1 MKKVLIII
9 SILAL
14 ANARAQTK
22 KVTAKKSVTSVTTSS
37 NIFKNSEDSVSYALG
52 LEGASFYKNQGFTQ
66 VNSKMVARAFDDV
79 FGNKKILLTPEQSNM
94 SIQKRMQEYMTNKAK
109 VEKEKGAAFLA
120 ANKKRPGVV
129 TLPNGLQYEILTPG
143 TGAIPKATDTVS
155 AHYIGTLIDGK
166 EFDNS
171 YKRGQPLEIPVS
183 GVIQGWVQALQ
194 MMPVGSKWK
203 LYIPSDLGYGDRGA
217 GNGGIPGGATLVFI
231 VELLSIVHK

>member
-1 MKKVLIII
+1 
-9 SILAL
+9 
-14 ANARAQTK
+14 
-22 KVTAKKSVTSVTTSS
+22 
-37 NIFKNSEDSVSYALG
+37 
-52 LEGASFYKNQGFTQ
+52 
-66 VNSKMVARAFDDV
+66 MVAKAFDDV

-109 VEKEKGAAFLA
+109 VEKDKGAAFLA

-129 TLPNGLQYEILTPG
+129 SLPNGLQYEILTPG

-155 AHYIGTLIDGK
+155 AHYIGALIDGK

-217 GNGGIPGGATLVFI
+217 GNGGIPGGATLVFT